1 MIALKSY
8 IKSIQYISS
17 IILFNEKKIK
27 TFKYKDEYYNGLNNQ
42 KTNVRIFYTPQSER
56 SQTIIIFPGASPYA
70 EEHPSVLMLANALC
84 KAGYNVYLPRIPDL
98 KNLKINKSNIDWFA
112 HCYQELVTHK
122 ITNKKNI
129 MIAGLSFGGAALI
142 KATQDERMQNP
153 KPKSVLVYGTYFAIN
168 TALNFFITKKIIYKE
183 KEYNIQPHEWGMIV
197 LFYNFIDTITIHYNK
212 NKIKTI
218 LKARIKDDYDF
229 LEKKILDLNEK
240 EQTFTR
246 NLLEGKMTDEITSM
260 AIEMIKSNDNTLSEL
275 SPSNWASTIKNKI
288 FIVHGANDS
297 MVPFTESFHL
307 HQALPN
313 SEIFISFLYEHRE
326 MTSNKGLFFKL
337 KEIIST
343 SNPIRT
349 NNKAFKNSS
358 INSQN
363 ENSCL

>member
-153 KPKSVLVYGTYFAIN
+153 KPKSVLVYGTYFATG
-168 TALNFFITKKIIYKE
+168 TALPSNLANLKI
-183 KEYNIQPHEWGMIV
+183 M
-197 LFYNFIDTITIHYNK
+197 
-212 NKIKTI
+212 
-218 LKARIKDDYDF
+218 
-229 LEKKILDLNEK
+229 ILDEYERDYYVNLGSN
-240 EQTFTR
+240 FTVKDNR
-246 NLLEGKMTDEITSM
+246 KISCNPDTS
-260 AIEMIKSNDNTLSEL
+260 
-275 SPSNWASTIKNKI
+275 
-288 FIVHGANDS
+288 
-297 MVPFTESFHL
+297 
-307 HQALPN
+307 Q
-313 SEIFISFLYEHRE
+313 
-326 MTSNKGLFFKL
+326 
-337 KEIIST
+337 
-343 SNPIRT
+343 
-349 NNKAFKNSS
+349 
-358 INSQN
+358 
-363 ENSCL
+363 